1 MITVLVMFLFY
12 GDMQKYDDEAH
23 MMSISLYHTEE
34 SHEIQVLTYKKVTC
48 YS

>member
-1 MITVLVMFLFY
+1 MMS
-12 GDMQKYDDEAH
+12 EAR
-23 MMSISLYHTEE
+23 MMSISLYYPEE

>member
-12 GDMQKYDDEAH
+12 GDRNMMSEAH
-23 MMSISLYHTEE
+23 MMSISLYHPEE
-34 SHEIQVLTYKKVTC
+34 SHEIQVFMYKKITC